1 MKERLS
7 CKVLNFLLLRTLT
20 NQIIKLYCIFM
31 ILMKRIEN
39 NEDTELVERIY
50 LYYDGF
56 D

>member
-20 NQIIKLYCIFM
+20 NHKIILYFM

-39 NEDTELVERIY
+39 NEDKELVERIY